1 MKQTKETSQV
11 EVKKE
16 VDNTNII
23 SEGGDMKVSEP
34 KTKEEKPKKPSAK
47 QEDGSYKVNL
57 SETPKTKED
66 AGKTLSKGDDSVST
80 KKEPDKESG
89 EEKKQEEE
97 VKTPVLEDITDSEEK
112 TEETTVKEKTKE
124 PVVENTKETTPGM
137 DLPENVEKLVKFM
150 NETGGTLEDYVR
162 LSADYSKVDDSVLL
176 RNYLEQTKEH
186 LNQDEISFLIEDK
199 YSFDEDV
206 DEPKDIKRKK
216 LAYKEAVNDARKH
229 LEGLKDKY
237 YKEVK
242 LGSKLLPEQQKAIDF
257 FNRYNTEQD
266 KAEEQAKQ
274 AKAYFDK
281 ETDKV
286 FNENFKGFDFKVGDK
301 KYRYN
306 VKDVQN
312 TKAHQSDVMNLIKPY
327 LDPKTKQITD
337 ASGYHKM
344 LFSASNSDS
353 ISNHFYQQGKA
364 DAIKEITSEAKNIN
378 MDARKTDTG
387 SVDTKAGKFKVISGD
402 DSSKLRFKLKNY

>member
-1 MKQTKETSQV
+1 MEKTKETLQV

-16 VDNTNII
+16 VDSTDIT
-23 SEGGDMKVSEP
+23 SEGGDMKVSKS
-34 KTKEEKPKKPSAK
+34 KTTKKSSAK

-57 SETPKTKED
+57 SETTKTKKD
-66 AGKTLSKGDDSVST
+66 AVREEVST
-80 KKEPDKESG
+80 DKKSLPKQE
-89 EEKKQEEE
+89 QEEE
-97 VKTPVLEDITDSEEK
+97 EGKKEEKVETPVLEEITDSEEK
-112 TEETTVKEKTKE
+112 TEETIVKEKTDE
-124 PVVENTKETTPGM
+124 PVLENIKETTPGM

-162 LSADYSKVDDSVLL
+162 LSADYSKVDDNVLL

-199 YSFDEDV
+199 YSFDEDI
-206 DEPKDIKRKK
+206 DEPRDIQRKK
-216 LAYKEAVNDARKH
+216 LAYKEAVHDARQH

-242 LGSKLLPEQQKAIDF
+242 LGSKLLPEQQKAVEF

-266 KAEEQAKQ
+266 KANEQAVM
-274 AKAYFDK
+274 AKAHFDK
-281 ETDKV
+281 ETDTV

-306 VKDVQN
+306 VKDVKQ
-312 TKAHQSDVMNLIKPY
+312 TKELQSDIMNLVAPFLEKKSRKLIN
-327 LDPKTKQITD
+327 

-344 LFSASNSDS
+344 LFAASNADS

-364 DAIKEITSEAKNIN
+364 DAIKEMTSEAKNIN
-378 MDARKTDTG
+378 MDARKTDIG
-387 SVDTKAGKFKVISGD
+387 FIDTKGGKFKVISGD
-402 DSSKLRFKLKNY
+402 DSSKLKFKLKHY